1 MNNPLVSIAMI
12 TYNHEVFISK
22 AIESVLMQK
31 TDFEFELLISDDA
44 STDNTV
50 EICREYQKKYPN
62 IIRLVAYEKN
72 VGMINNFINAYNS
85 CKGKYMAI
93 LDGDDYFIDEYKLQK
108 QADYL
113 ENNTQCSLVYTL
125 AKDYFSDN
133 NTFLNTTEQEPS
145 DVDFVYLLH
154 RGWYIRTATVMVR
167 KNVDLESWRN
177 VVKYSYDS
185 LLYFLCALNGS
196 LHKIDDFTAVYRRHS
211 NSVTN
216 SSFGLRVQRMIWYSD
231 LLKDI
236 DKFSLFKYSDEIKK
250 AIKRNNS
257 NACLLALRY
266 LKINFFYLLLSSDIS
281 YIMKDIFQR
290 LFKRMNLKS
299 IN

>member
-12 TYNHEVFISK
+12 TYNHEEFIK
-22 AIESVLMQK
+22 QAIESVLMQK
-31 TDFEFELLISDDA
+31 TNFDFELLISDDA
-44 STDNTV
+44 STDNTA

-62 IIRLVAYEKN
+62 IIRLIAYEKN

-85 CKGKYMAI
+85 CNGKYMAI

-113 ENNTQCSLVYTL
+113 ENNTQCSLVYSL
-125 AKDYFSDN
+125 AKDFFSE
-133 NTFLNTTEQEPS
+133 TGKFLNTTEEEPT

-167 KNVDLESWRN
+167 RNVDLESWRN

-196 LHKIDDFTAVYRRHS
+196 LHKLDDFTAVYRRHTS
-211 NSVTN
+211 SVTN
-216 SSFGLRVQRMIWYSD
+216 SSISIRIQRMIWYNE

-236 DKFSLFKYSDEIKK
+236 DNFSSSKYFVEIKK
-250 AIKRNNS
+250 AIKRNNTK
-257 NACLLALRY
+257 AFLLALRY
-266 LKINFFYLLLSSDIS
+266 FKTKFFYLIFSSEIT
-281 YIMKDIFQR
+281 YVLKDIFQR
-290 LFKRMNLKS
+290 LFRRMRSK
-299 IN
+299 